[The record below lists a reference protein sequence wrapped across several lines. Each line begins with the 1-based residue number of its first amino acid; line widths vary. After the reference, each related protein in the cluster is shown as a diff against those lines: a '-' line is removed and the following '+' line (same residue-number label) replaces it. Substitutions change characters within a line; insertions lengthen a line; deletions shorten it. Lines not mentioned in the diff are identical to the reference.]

1 MKGSNRLLLGIILLL
16 LLPGLALAEPAG
28 TIPRAAGLYD
38 ADQFTRYSAYFRDE
52 DSGKWTVHAFPAD
65 ALMDQFWEYGEN
77 TAAALSVF
85 HLELEGNAHTG
96 VMTPVFRFY
105 YLHGK
110 KAINASAVSF
120 LIDGVRYDLSCAS
133 TGKIKHGRL
142 TAEVISA
149 PLTQAAMGLPEAL
162 INGES
167 ISVRIIGEEIYTME
181 LEKGVVSGRKA
192 VQSASLDTLSADI
205 QLFSDAGMNAYA
217 LWDLSAAVWE
227 AEYGFSPAFA
237 SQPVSNV
244 LCGESIPDAFGMLL
258 PDTDGKAARAAQE
271 LLIRHGFLYGSA
283 EPVFR
288 ESAIAAVRRAQQYC
302 GLIVNGC
309 MDETL
314 AAALDQAF
322 PSSEEAE
329 DSRAMESIPADGK
342 NEEALDSL
350 GHSLRIA
357 LKRYWFAAGAS
368 AASGADLR
376 PAASSD
382 HILLIADGLILNT
395 AAEPMY
401 LFMQPKATVVYND
414 AYAYEAVL
422 LCQRDNGERL
432 DTMLL
437 PLDQTRLIL
446 YAEIPAHLAAA
457 PTGQWKIVISTD
469 GETAEY
475 SLE

>member
-1 MKGSNRLLLGIILLL
+1 MKGSNRFLPGIILLL

-28 TIPRAAGLYD
+28 TISQAACPYNT
-38 ADQFTRYSAYFRDE
+38 DQFSRYSAYSRDE

-65 ALMDQFWEYGEN
+65 ALMDQFWAYGES

-96 VMTPVFRFY
+96 VMMPVFRFY

-110 KAINASAVSF
+110 KAMDASAVSF
-120 LIDGVRYDLSCAS
+120 LIDGVRYDLACAS
-133 TGKIKHGRL
+133 TGKMKHGRL

-162 INGES
+162 ISGKS
-167 ISVRIIGEEIYTME
+167 ISVRLMGEEIYTIE
-181 LEKGVVSGRKA
+181 LDKDAASGRKA
-192 VQSASLDTLSADI
+192 VQSSSLDALSADI
-205 QLFSDAGMNAYA
+205 QLLNDADMNAYA
-217 LWDLSAAVWE
+217 LWDLSAAAWE

-237 SQPVSNV
+237 SQPVSGV
-244 LCGESIPDAFGMLL
+244 LCGESITDAFGMLL
-258 PDTDGKAARAAQE
+258 PDTDSKASRAAQE
-271 LLIRHGFLYGSA
+271 LLIRHGFLYGST

-288 ESAIAAVRRAQQYC
+288 ESAVSAVRRAQQYC

-314 AAALDQAF
+314 EAALGRAF
-322 PSSEEAE
+322 PASGEAE
-329 DSRAMESIPADGK
+329 STPADEK
-342 NEEALDSL
+342 NEEAINSL
-350 GHSLRIA
+350 GHSLRIT
-357 LKRYWFAAGAS
+357 LSRYWFAAGAS

-376 PAASSD
+376 PAAGSD
-382 HILLIADGLILNT
+382 HLLLIADGLIQNT
-395 AAEPMY
+395 ATEPMY

-414 AYAYEAVL
+414 AYTYEAVL
-422 LCQRDNGERL
+422 LCERDDGSRL

-457 PTGQWKIVISTD
+457 PAGQWKIVISMD